1 MLRSIQK
8 LISKLKLD
16 LRLLTYMTT
25 TLKEFMSR
33 KIESIETTASLQEAA
48 KKMTNKDTSSL
59 IIIDES
65 NNHVGLVSE
74 RDIVRKGCSRDD
86 INIKDIRVSEIMS
99 SPLIAISHKASPE
112 EAAELLVKN
121 KIRHLLV
128 VDDTGK
134 RVGIITPMDF
144 TRYKQLNYNTSYGDK
159 ADAEDTVTKML
170 EYYED

>member
-1 MLRSIQK
+1 
-8 LISKLKLD
+8 
-16 LRLLTYMTT
+16 MTT

-33 KIESIETTASLQEAA
+33 KLESIEVTATLQEAA
-48 KKMTNKDTSSL
+48 KMMTNKDISSL
-59 IIIDES
+59 IIVDK
-65 NNHVGLVSE
+65 NNIHLGLVSE
-74 RDIVRKGCSRDD
+74 RDIVRKGCSREDV
-86 INIKDIRVSEIMS
+86 NIKSVRVSEIMS
-99 SPLIAISHKASPE
+99 SPLITINHKSSPQ

-128 VDDTGK
+128 VDDKGK

-170 EYYED
+170 EYYVD

>member
-1 MLRSIQK
+1 
-8 LISKLKLD
+8 
-16 LRLLTYMTT
+16 MTT

-33 KIESIETTASLQEAA
+33 KLESIEFTASLQEAA

-59 IIIDES
+59 IIVDES
-65 NNHVGLVSE
+65 NKHVGLVSE
-74 RDIVRKGCSRDD
+74 RDIVRKACSRDEV
-86 INIKDIRVSEIMS
+86 NIKDIRVSEIMS
-99 SPLIAISHKASPE
+99 SPLITISHKASPE

-144 TRYKQLNYNTSYGDK
+144 TRYKQLNYSTSYGHK
-159 ADAEDTVTKML
+159 AEAEDTVTKIL
-170 EYYED
+170 EYYVD

>member
-1 MLRSIQK
+1 MN
-8 LISKLKLD
+8 
-16 LRLLTYMTT
+16 MTT

-33 KIESIETTASLQEAA
+33 KLEFIEITATLQEAA
-48 KKMTNKDTSSL
+48 KMMTNKDISSL
-59 IIIDES
+59 IIVDKS

-74 RDIVRKGCSRDD
+74 RDIVRKGCSREDV
-86 INIKDIRVSEIMS
+86 NIKSARVSEIMS
-99 SPLIAISHKASPE
+99 SPLITINHKSSPQ

-128 VDDTGK
+128 VDDKGK

-159 ADAEDTVTKML
+159 EDEDAVTKML
-170 EYYED
+170 ESYVD

>member
-1 MLRSIQK
+1 MN
-8 LISKLKLD
+8 
-16 LRLLTYMTT
+16 MTT

-33 KIESIETTASLQEAA
+33 KLESIEITATLQEAA
-48 KKMTNKDTSSL
+48 KMMTNKDISSL
-59 IIIDES
+59 IIVDKS
-65 NNHVGLVSE
+65 NKHVGLVSE
-74 RDIVRKGCSRDD
+74 RDIVRKGCSREDV
-86 INIKDIRVSEIMS
+86 NIKSVRVSEIMS
-99 SPLIAISHKASPE
+99 SPLITINHKSSPR

-159 ADAEDTVTKML
+159 AEAEDTVTKIL
-170 EYYED
+170 EYYVD